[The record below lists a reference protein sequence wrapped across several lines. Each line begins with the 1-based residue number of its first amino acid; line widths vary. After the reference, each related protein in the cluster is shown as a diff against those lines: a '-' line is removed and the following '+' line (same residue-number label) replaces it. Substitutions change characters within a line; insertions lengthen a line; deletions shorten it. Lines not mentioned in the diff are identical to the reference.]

1 MLKLFSNLKVRQ
13 KLSTMVILFI
23 AGFLIFG
30 IIVQIS
36 LNMVKVKGAIY
47 NNIVQGKDL
56 IADILPPPEYIIES
70 YLLVFQMADETDKTK
85 INGFISRIQT
95 LENDYSI
102 RHKFWMEDLDESD
115 MKKIMTVES
124 YDPAKEFFDILD
136 SQFIPA
142 VQNGDRDTAAKLIR
156 GTLREKY
163 EQHRAAIDKVVTL
176 ATDRNKQDENIANK
190 TVLTVTLVLVGIGLL
205 VIALTIIIYIF
216 IRKSFTPLS
225 ETTLILQNIAE
236 GEGDLTKRI
245 TVKSND
251 EIGDMANYF
260 NRFIDKVQDIVKNI
274 FDTTV
279 KLSNASQSILRV
291 SEEMTEISKQ
301 TNAKTNLVSTTADKI
316 NSNTAGETEYIRDA
330 SDNMTVIA
338 ATIEEISG
346 SINSLAGVSERIS
359 ANVVQVNELADRISK
374 RINNV
379 SQSSKEVSAS
389 VGSVATSM
397 KEINI
402 SLNEV
407 SQNCERSRHITSD
420 ASSKANDT
428 NTIIS
433 NLDISS
439 RQIEKII
446 NVINDIADQTN
457 MLALNAAIEAAGAG
471 EAGKGFAVVANEVKE
486 LAKQTSEATEEI
498 SQQIETMQGN
508 MSSAVSAV
516 GSITEVIRE
525 ITVITNTIAAAVT
538 QQSAIVGEISNSVVQ
553 ASNKVNQI
561 TGDIGSI
568 AENSGNMAESITSA
582 SRGVNEVARS
592 AMELAKASNDASRN
606 VDKVSSK
613 VREVTQVSKQ
623 NSLEVEE
630 ISRNMHEISVSSLNV
645 SDIASQSSE
654 YARVL
659 SEISQKLNTY
669 VKQFKI

>member
-13 KLSTMVILFI
+13 KLSAMVILFI
-23 AGFLIFG
+23 VGFLIFG
-30 IIVQIS
+30 IIVQIC
-36 LNMVKVKGAIY
+36 LNMVKVKGSIY

-85 INGFISRIQT
+85 ISEFVDRIKT
-95 LENDYSI
+95 LENDYAT
-102 RHKFWMEDLDESD
+102 RHEFWIKDLTESD
-115 MKKIMTVES
+115 MKNIMIEES
-124 YDPAKEFFDILD
+124 YDPAQEFFDVVD
-136 SQFIPA
+136 KEFIPA
-142 VQNGDRDTAAKLIR
+142 VEKGDLATAQKLIQ
-156 GTLREKY
+156 GVLEEKY
-163 EQHRAAIDKVVTL
+163 EQHRAAIDKVVEM
-176 ATDRNKQDENIANK
+176 ATERNKQDEAVADS
-190 TVLTVTLVLVGIGLL
+190 TVLTVTLVLIGIGLL
-205 VIALTIIIYIF
+205 VIILTIVIYTL
-216 IRKSFTPLS
+216 IRKSFAPLS
-225 ETTLILQNIAE
+225 ETTLILKNIAE

-274 FDTTV
+274 YDTTA
-279 KLSNASQSILRV
+279 KLSKTSQSILNV

-301 TNAKTNLVSTTADKI
+301 TNVKTNLVGATADNI
-316 NSNTAGETEYIRDA
+316 NSNTAGETEYIKDA
-330 SDNMTVIA
+330 SENMTVIA

-346 SINSLAGVSERIS
+346 SIGSLASVSERIS
-359 ANVVQVNELADRISK
+359 ANVAQVNELADRISK

-379 SQSSKEVSAS
+379 SDSSRDVSSS

-420 ASSKANDT
+420 ASNKANDT

-433 NLDISS
+433 NLDVSS

-486 LAKQTSEATEEI
+486 LAKQTSEATDEI
-498 SQQIETMQGN
+498 SLQIETMQGN
-508 MSSAVSAV
+508 MSSAVKAV

-525 ITVITNTIAAAVT
+525 ISLITNTIAAAVT

-568 AENSGNMAESITSA
+568 AENSGSMAESITSA

-592 AMELAKASNDASRN
+592 AMELAKASNDASRS

-613 VREVTQVSKQ
+613 VREVTIVSKQ
-623 NSLEVEE
+623 NSLEVME
-630 ISRNMHEISVSSLNV
+630 ISKNIHEITVSSLNV

-659 SEISQKLNTY
+659 SDISKKLDTY